1 MIKILVV
8 QPDKEPYIA
17 EIEPNT
23 EGISRFIHGEIVP
36 IYLDSVSV
44 LLSSNEDKFL
54 KPNRF
59 LKIPGKNNSSVLL
72 YGTFIIA
79 GLTADDNIKSLSEDK
94 IEIYKKSFACE

>member
-8 QPDKEPYIA
+8 HPDKEPYTA
-17 EIEPNT
+17 EIEPNE

-36 IYLDSVSV
+36 IQLDSASV

-59 LKIPGKNNSSVLL
+59 LRIPRKNNSSVLL
-72 YGTFIIA
+72 YGTFIIT
-79 GLTADDNIKSLSEDK
+79 GFTADGNIKSLPTDK

>member
-8 QPDKEPYIA
+8 PPDKEPYIA
-17 EIEPNT
+17 EIEPNE
-23 EGISRFIHGEIVP
+23 EGISHFVHGEIVP
-36 IYLDSVSV
+36 IQLDSVSV

-59 LKIPGKNNSSVLL
+59 LRIPRKNNSSVLL
-72 YGTFIIA
+72 YGTFIIT
-79 GLTADDNIKSLSEDK
+79 GLTADGNIKSLPTDK

>member
-8 QPDKEPYIA
+8 PPDKEPYIA
-17 EIEPNT
+17 EIEPN
-23 EGISRFIHGEIVP
+23 EKGVSRFVHGEIVP
-36 IYLDSVSV
+36 IQLDSVSV

-59 LKIPGKNNSSVLL
+59 LRIPRKNNSSVLL
-72 YGTFIIA
+72 YGTFIII
-79 GLTADDNIKSLSEDK
+79 GLTADGNIKSLPTDK